1 MEIFSI
7 QSGSHLA
14 TAGRERRIR
23 MGYKKLS
30 IEKIWTGRRC
40 GEGIDNYYFI
50 NEYNLN
56 VIQFKVIAFLSSNA
70 AGFVT
75 GANVPVDSGH
85 VNIRAGAKVY
95 NE

>member
-1 MEIFSI
+1 
-7 QSGSHLA
+7 LA
-14 TAGRERRIR
+14 TAGREGRIR
-23 MGYKKLS
+23 MGFKKLS
-30 IEKIWTGRRC
+30 IEKIRTGRRC

-75 GANVPVDSGH
+75 GANVPVDSAH
-85 VNIRAGAKVY
+85 SSIMAGPDVY